1 MTDAELIDK
10 FHTLADPVLGE
21 RRSAAIIPAVR
32 QLTDADADLDQLLE
46 CILTPPLARNAA
58 ENTSALGRWSRPRP
72 RRSSPTPAARAGW
85 GACPWGGAV
94 AL

>member
-21 RRSAAIIPAVR
+21 RRSAAIVPAVR

-46 CILTPPLARNAA
+46 CILTPPLARSAA
-58 ENTSALGRWSRPRP
+58 ENTSTRPQRRDADALVGR
-72 RRSSPTPAARAGW
+72 
-85 GACPWGGAV
+85 GG
-94 AL
+94 